1 MRKGDQ
7 PSPGFAG
14 SRWVRYQA
22 TFDGGRVREAT
33 NGEWV
38 GAPGRNVEQFACPGH
53 DTPRTQRTDTKL
65 FYVSLSFAFVPLS
78 ERNSQRGAHER
89 HKAGEKRVGVRRRA
103 GRWV

>member
-1 MRKGDQ
+1 MQIIK
-7 PSPGFAG
+7 PF
-14 SRWVRYQA
+14 V
-22 TFDGGRVREAT
+22 TVEI
-33 NGEWV
+33 V
-38 GAPGRNVEQFACPGH
+38 GLPNDSA
-53 DTPRTQRTDTKL
+53 TQRTDTKL